1 MAFLRSLPAAGS
13 RALVLVNCHE
23 DLVGLGRLEPHWVYD
38 PSMMSCRSA
47 RWRREANT
55 KQAAH
60 EGAARAT
67 STDNVAR
74 EDLIDASLAALREQL
89 EIDAVSTPELD
100 EEIEIATEDV
110 APFGDGG
117 VNCGTAG

>member
-1 MAFLRSLPAAGS
+1 M
-13 RALVLVNCHE
+13 
-23 DLVGLGRLEPHWVYD
+23 GLGRLEPHWVYET
-38 PSMMSCRSA
+38 SMMSCRSA

-60 EGAARAT
+60 VGAARST

-74 EDLIDASLAALREQL
+74 EDIIDASLAALREQL

-100 EEIEIATEDV
+100 EPARIAHQFSSDLSEL
-110 APFGDGG
+110 
-117 VNCGTAG
+117 NKN